1 MFTVGLDVD
10 TRAYFTA
17 ATMIIAVPTGIKIFS
32 WIATM
37 WGGSI
42 EFRTPM
48 LFAVGFIFLFTVG
61 GVTGVM
67 LANSGLD
74 IALHDREELIYFYA
88 APFASGSFFTS
99 YSADSIKQFWV
110 GLMDG
115 DGSIQVNHWRKQN
128 LQYRIV
134 IKLEN
139 TLQNFIMLSTIQYH
153 LGGAKPG
160 RAKALSSVRIYEKNN
175 SVIWVVDDKKQILEI
190 LKIYELYP
198 PLTFRIYA
206 QLQFLQHCMMHNN
219 VNKYLETRD
228 SKYLISKPNI
238 DYLSLPYY
246 SFWLSGFIEAEGCF
260 SLRANNNHSFSITQN
275 NEFLLLESI
284 KTIFQAQNKIR
295 EVPTTNDISYILE
308 IYRRSSL
315 LAIINHCKTY
325 PLLGQK
331 SLDLKKF
338 EAKLN

>member
-42 EFRTPM
+42 ELKTPM

-74 IALHDREELIYFYA
+74 IALHDRQELIYF
-88 APFASGSFFTS
+88 SSLFTS

-139 TLQNFIMLSTIQYH
+139 TLQNFLMLGTIQYF
-153 LGGAKPG
+153 LGG
-160 RAKALSSVRIYEKNN
+160 SVRRYEKKN
-175 SVIWVVDDKKQILEI
+175 SLIWVVDDKRQILEI

-206 QLQFLQHCMMHNN
+206 QLQFLLNCMMHNN

-228 SKYLISKPNI
+228 AKYLISKPNI

-246 SFWLSGFIEAEGCF
+246 SFWLSGFIEAEACF
-260 SLRANNNHSFSITQN
+260 SIRANNNHSFSIAQN

-284 KTIFQAQNKIR
+284 KTFFQAQNKIR
-295 EVPTTNDISYILE
+295 EVPTTNDVSYILE

-315 LAIINHCKTY
+315 LSIINHCKTY
-325 PLLGQK
+325 PLLGDK

-338 EAKLN
+338 EAKLKIL